1 MKRSVLIVA
10 EGEHELMTGESDAA
24 LPRLVQR
31 LVGSDVELQ
40 STSRRIKEFARH
52 VHPGRGNRLGRKF
65 ISIIRQAEREEFD
78 SVVVL
83 IDQDSDKTRH
93 KSADFAQNTTI
104 TSIPRAIGIAVR
116 TFDAWFLADHIALA
130 KVCGATVDPQAD
142 PETHRDPK
150 TACECIVDD
159 AGSPI
164 RLRDLYSALAEYADL
179 ELLRERCPKGFGVF
193 ADRVES
199 LKLR

>member
-31 LVGSDVELQ
+31 LVQSDVELQ
-40 STSRRIKEFARH
+40 STSRRIREFTGR
-52 VHPGRGNRLGRKF
+52 VHLGRGDRLGRKF
-65 ISIIRQAEREEFD
+65 IGIIRQAEREGFD

-93 KSADFAQNTTI
+93 QSAAFAQNTTI

-116 TFDAWFLADHIALA
+116 TFDAWFLADHIAMA
-130 KVCGATVDPQAD
+130 KSCGATVDPQPD

-150 TACECIVDD
+150 SACESFVNE
-159 AGSPI
+159 AAAPI
-164 RLRDLYSALAEYADL
+164 RLRDLYSAIAEHIDVN
-179 ELLRERCPKGFGVF
+179 LLRKRCPKGFAVF
-193 ADRVES
+193 AERVES
-199 LKLR
+199 LKLQ